1 MLIGQSAWLGWFAE
15 LDDSV
20 QVFAVAAAGAV
31 VCIIAGLLIQA
42 WRRVKQSE
50 QRTQLIGQLLA
61 RGLSA
66 DEITRV
72 LSAADL
78 AERRAC
84 EQEAASRPASD
95 PEVRIVKALT
105 DQSYSGDDINRVLAA
120 ARVGGRIDPAV
131 VEIVKSLAE
140 SWTDASNIVTVLE
153 ERRRAAPPAPADS
166 FAERR

>member
-1 MLIGQSAWLGWFAE
+1 MSIGQTVWLGWFAE

-31 VCIIAGLLIQA
+31 LCVIAGLLIQA

-50 QRTQLIGQLLA
+50 QRTHLIGQLLA
-61 RGLSA
+61 RGLTA

-72 LSAADL
+72 LTAADL
-78 AERRAC
+78 AERRSC
-84 EQEAASRPASD
+84 EDESGARSTND

-105 DQSYSGDDINRVLAA
+105 DQSYSGDDVNKVLAA
-120 ARVGGRIDPAV
+120 ARVNGRIDPAV

-140 SWTDASNIVTVLE
+140 SWADANNIVAVLL
-153 ERRRAAPPAPADS
+153 ERRNATPPTPTDTYARRA
-166 FAERR
+166 